1 MTAGKSISMDC
12 IIAAGGTIGQD
23 DPLFPYSHGRPK
35 ALIDMDGRTMLEH
48 VTAACAG
55 SRYVSGVII
64 VGLDSS
70 ELEGLLLPPILA
82 ALPDAGGLVSN
93 VKAGLAW
100 RLEHDRP
107 GSEILISTAD
117 IPLLTAELVDAF
129 VDQCRPFDHL
139 VYYNLVTR
147 ETMETRFPQS
157 KRTFVRLRDAEVAG
171 GDILLVKSTVVASNE
186 SLWQALTDARKHAW
200 RLARLVGLGTLFRL
214 LTRRLT
220 ISEIEAT
227 ASRMFGAPVC
237 VLLSPHADL
246 AMDADKPEQVEL
258 LRRYLES

>member
-1 MTAGKSISMDC
+1 MPA
-12 IIAAGGTIGQD
+12 
-23 DPLFPYSHGRPK
+23 
-35 ALIDMDGRTMLEH
+35 
-48 VTAACAG
+48 
-55 SRYVSGVII
+55 
-64 VGLDSS
+64 
-70 ELEGLLLPPILA
+70 
-82 ALPDAGGLVSN
+82 
-93 VKAGLAW
+93 
-100 RLEHDRP
+100 
-107 GSEILISTAD
+107 
-117 IPLLTAELVDAF
+117 
-129 VDQCRPFDHL
+129 FDHL

-227 ASRMFGAPVC
+227 ASRMFGAPVR
-237 VLLSPHADL
+237 VLAQPACRPGDGCRQ
-246 AMDADKPEQVEL
+246 ARAG
-258 LRRYLES
+258 